1 MPLEIR
7 ELHIKV
13 SVNQP
18 QQGQQ
23 ANAPSPSRGKKEED
37 EKDALVNQCVEEVLE
52 VIKKKKER

>member
-1 MPLEIR
+1 MPLEIK
-7 ELHIKV
+7 ELHIRV

-23 ANAPSPSRGKKEED
+23 ANAVSPSRGKKEED
-37 EKDALVNQCVEEVLE
+37 EKEALVSQCVEEVLE